1 MGATAQSEL
10 GNRRLQLIQLSQLLE
25 GVPMSRSV
33 IVAGTRTAIGKLA
46 GAFATLSAQDLG
58 GAAIKG
64 VLDRTG
70 VDPAS
75 VDLVLMGQVLQAGQ
89 GQITAR
95 QAAAKGGIPMT
106 VNATTIN
113 KVCLSGLQTIYLADL
128 MIRSGEA
135 DVIVAGGMES
145 MTNAP
150 YLLPGARS
158 GYRIGDQ
165 KVVDAM
171 MFDGL
176 TCAFDRC
183 AMGLATERYNGGR
196 ISRERQDEF
205 SARSHQLAA
214 AAIAAGKF
222 ADEIVDVAVA
232 QRKGDPI
239 IVAVDEGV
247 RGDTTVQSLA
257 QLRGAFEKDGTITA
271 GNASQ
276 ISDGGAA
283 VLVMSAERC
292 EQLGLTPLGELVS
305 YGQVAGPDTS
315 LLTQP
320 SHAILQAAK
329 KADLDVKGLDLFEI
343 NEAFAAVGLASV
355 DDLGIDEA
363 KVNVNGGAIALGHPI
378 GMSGTR
384 LALSAL
390 SELRRRGGGVV
401 AVALCG
407 GGGQGDAAILRSL

>member
-1 MGATAQSEL
+1 
-10 GNRRLQLIQLSQLLE
+10 
-25 GVPMSRSV
+25 MSRSV
-33 IVAGTRTAIGKLA
+33 IVAGTRTAIGKLS

-58 GAAIKG
+58 GAAIKH
-64 VLDRTG
+64 VLEKTG

-75 VDLVLMGQVLQAGQ
+75 VDSVLMGQVIQAGQ

-95 QAAAKGGIPMT
+95 QAAVNAGIPMT
-106 VNATTIN
+106 THATTIN

-128 MIRSGEA
+128 MIRAGEA

-165 KVVDAM
+165 SVVDSM

-176 TCAFDRC
+176 TCSFDHC
-183 AMGLATERYNGGR
+183 AMGLATERYNHGQ
-196 ISRERQDEF
+196 ISRARQDEF

-214 AAIAAGKF
+214 AAIASGAF
-222 ADEIVDVAVA
+222 AEEIVGVAVP
-232 QRKGDPI
+232 QRKGDP
-239 IVAVDEGV
+239 VVVSVDEGV
-247 RGDTTVQSLA
+247 RGDTTPESLA
-257 QLRGAFEKDGTITA
+257 QLRAAFEKDGTITA

-276 ISDGGAA
+276 ISDGAAA
-283 VLVMSAERC
+283 VLVMSEERAQ
-292 EQLGLTPLGELVS
+292 QLGLTPIGELVS

-320 SHAILQAAK
+320 SRAILQALK

-343 NEAFAAVGLASV
+343 NEAFAAVGLASA
-355 DDLGIDEA
+355 DDLGIDET
-363 KVNVNGGAIALGHPI
+363 KLNVHGGAIALGHPI

-384 LALSAL
+384 LALTAL
-390 SELRRRGGGVV
+390 NELRRRGGGVA

-407 GGGQGDAAILRSL
+407 GGGQGDAAILRTL

>member
-1 MGATAQSEL
+1 
-10 GNRRLQLIQLSQLLE
+10 
-25 GVPMSRSV
+25 MSRSV

-46 GAFATLSAQDLG
+46 GAYASLSAQDLG

-70 VDPAS
+70 VDPSS

-95 QAAAKGGIPMT
+95 QAAVKGGIPMT
-106 VNATTIN
+106 VNATTVN

-135 DVIVAGGMES
+135 DVIIAGGMES

-158 GYRIGDQ
+158 GYRLGDQ
-165 KVVDAM
+165 KVVDSM

-176 TCAFDRC
+176 TCAFDQC
-183 AMGLATERYNGGR
+183 AMGLATEKYNQGR

-222 ADEIVDVAVA
+222 AEEIVEVAVP

-239 IVAVDEGV
+239 LVTIDEGV
-247 RGDTTVQSLA
+247 RGETTAASLGK
-257 QLRGAFEKDGTITA
+257 LRGAFEKDGTITA

-305 YGQVAGPDTS
+305 YGQVAGPDAS

-320 SHAILQAAK
+320 SNAILQAAK

-363 KVNVNGGAIALGHPI
+363 KVNVNGGAIALGHPV

-384 LALSAL
+384 LALTAL
-390 SELRRRGGGVV
+390 SELRRRGGGVA

>member
-1 MGATAQSEL
+1 
-10 GNRRLQLIQLSQLLE
+10 
-25 GVPMSRSV
+25 MSRSV

-46 GAFATLSAQDLG
+46 GAFASLSAQDLG

-70 VDPAS
+70 VDPSS

-95 QAAAKGGIPMT
+95 QAAVKGGIPMT

-135 DVIVAGGMES
+135 DVIIAGGMES

-165 KVVDAM
+165 KVVDSM

-176 TCAFDRC
+176 TCAFDQC
-183 AMGLATERYNGGR
+183 AMGLSTERYNQGR

-222 ADEIVDVAVA
+222 AEEIVDVAVP

-239 IVAVDEGV
+239 VISIDEGV
-247 RGDTTVQSLA
+247 RGETTAASLA

-305 YGQVAGPDTS
+305 YGQVAGPDAS

-355 DDLGIDEA
+355 DDLGIDETR
-363 KVNVNGGAIALGHPI
+363 VNVNGGAIALGHPV

-390 SELRRRGGGVV
+390 MELRRRGGGVA